1 MLKTLKTSKIMKTQ
15 FLALCCISIL
25 LCSCGGGNKA
35 ILSTPVDKSDSVI
48 KYAEEGANNAN
59 HKISLKSV
67 IIHMKSTAMGLTQ
80 QIVIYMED
88 YGNKQ
93 TTEVTQELMG
103 KKVTQISI
111 NDGEWVYSYSPQTKK
126 GQKTKVN
133 MDNPDNI
140 NFNAITK
147 EMADKFKLKKTGTA
161 KILDRPCDVYSLEY
175 AKAKLKG
182 TFYIWK
188 GIPLKTESEVSV
200 MKVVMEATQ
209 IEENITIS
217 PDKFTV
223 PKDIVFT
230 EGSQLPS

>member
-1 MLKTLKTSKIMKTQ
+1 MKKQ
-15 FLALCCISIL
+15 LFAVCCLSL
-25 LCSCGGGNKA
+25 LIWGCGGSDKA
-35 ILSTPVDKSDSVI
+35 IKDTEIDKTDSVI
-48 KYAEEGANNAN
+48 KYSEEGTNGEN
-59 HKISLKSV
+59 HKIGLKSA
-67 IIHMKSTAMGLTQ
+67 IIHMTSKAMGLTQ
-80 QIVIYMED
+80 QIIIYMDD
-88 YGNKQ
+88 YGKKQ

-103 KKVTQISI
+103 KKITQYSI

-147 EMADKFKLKKTGTA
+147 EMAEKFKLKKTGTA
-161 KILDRPCDVYSLEY
+161 KILDRDCDVYSLEFD
-175 AKAKLKG
+175 KAKLKG

-200 MKVVMEATQ
+200 MKVVMEATK
-209 IEENITIS
+209 IEENVTIS
-217 PDKFTV
+217 PDKFVV

-230 EGSQLPS
+230 EGSELPV

>member
-1 MLKTLKTSKIMKTQ
+1 MKLK
-15 FLALCCISIL
+15 L
-25 LCSCGGGNKA
+25 LVLSFFSLLLYSCGGSDNT
-35 ILSTPVDKSDSVI
+35 IQNTIVDKSDSVI
-48 KYAEEGANNAN
+48 KYADASVNGEE
-59 HKISLKSV
+59 HKIGIKSA
-67 IIHMKSTAMGLTQ
+67 IIHMRSTAMGLTQ
-80 QIVIYMED
+80 QIVIYMDD
-88 YGNKQ
+88 YGKKQ
-93 TTEVTQELMG
+93 TTEVTQELLG
-103 KKVTQISI
+103 KKITQFSI

-133 MDNPDNI
+133 LDNPDNI

-161 KILDRPCDVYSLEY
+161 KILDRPCEVYSMEY

-209 IEENITIS
+209 IEENVTIS